1 MGVASGVFALE
12 GDPELSLNARYSVR
26 PILQFLRDL
35 NGTDF
40 IFRDV
45 GTADELRHYLR
56 QWTLA
61 KNSKYNIG
69 YFSFHGSPGELCFPA
84 GRKRP
89 LTLEELGGWLEG
101 RAAGRII
108 HFCACSVVR
117 LGSTRLQEFRQQ
129 TGASAVMGYRT
140 NVDWAESMAFETLV
154 FNALHHYTRL
164 GDAANYLD
172 RVAGKLREHLGFE
185 IIR

>member
-45 GTADELRHYLR
+45 GTADELRHYFR

-69 YFSFHGSPGELCFPA
+69 TSAFMARPA
-84 GRKRP
+84 SSASQP
-89 LTLEELGGWLEG
+89 
-101 RAAGRII
+101 
-108 HFCACSVVR
+108 
-117 LGSTRLQEFRQQ
+117 
-129 TGASAVMGYRT
+129 GASGPSRWK
-140 NVDWAESMAFETLV
+140 N
-154 FNALHHYTRL
+154 
-164 GDAANYLD
+164 
-172 RVAGKLREHLGFE
+172 
-185 IIR
+185 